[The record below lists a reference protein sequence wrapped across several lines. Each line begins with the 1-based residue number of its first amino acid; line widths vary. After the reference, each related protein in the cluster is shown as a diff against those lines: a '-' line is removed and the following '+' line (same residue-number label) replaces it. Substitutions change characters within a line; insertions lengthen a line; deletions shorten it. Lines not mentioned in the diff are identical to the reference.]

1 MVTKSSD
8 PVNADTARRGSARR
22 RASLVTALALLTVGL
37 AGCGDPD
44 DDGDEGG
51 GGGGYVAAHLTAPVR
66 SAP

>member
-8 PVNADTARRGSARR
+8 PVNADTARRRPARR
-22 RASLVTALALLTVGL
+22 RAALVTALALLTVGL

-51 GGGGYVAAHLTAPVR
+51 GGYVAAHLTAPVR